1 MGQGKQDGGGIHTG
15 HRRRA
20 KEEFL
25 ARGLS
30 GLADHRV
37 LELLL
42 FYAIPQGDVNPL
54 AHALVE
60 RFGGLTGVLNATY
73 EQLREVKGIG
83 ENAAC
88 LLRLIPAVAAR
99 YMELNA
105 DVSGQMLT
113 NWQFQELL
121 LPLFLGARNELA
133 YLVCMD
139 AKSKL
144 IACRPLG
151 EGILDQVGVAKRK
164 VMETALACN
173 ASRVALAHNHVSGV
187 AVFSSADVRT
197 TLELRELLRQVHVE
211 LVDHFVVAAGEMI
224 SMAAS
229 GYLKGR

>member
-1 MGQGKQDGGGIHTG
+1 MEQGKQGGGGVHAG

-25 ARGLS
+25 ARGLN

-42 FYAIPQGDVNPL
+42 FYAIPRGDVNPL

-60 RFGGLTGVLNATY
+60 HFGGLTGVLNATY

-113 NWQFQELL
+113 NWQFQDLL

-151 EGILDQVGVAKRK
+151 EGALDQVGVAKRK
-164 VMETALACN
+164 VVEIALACN

-197 TLELRELLRQVHVE
+197 TLELRQLLRQVHVE